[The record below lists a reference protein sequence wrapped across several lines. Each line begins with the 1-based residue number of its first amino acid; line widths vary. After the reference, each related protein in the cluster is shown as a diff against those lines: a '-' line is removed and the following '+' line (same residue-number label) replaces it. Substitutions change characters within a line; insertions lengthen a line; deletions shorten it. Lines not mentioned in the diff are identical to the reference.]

1 MNLLVT
7 GAWSDGKNCITELE
21 AMGHT
26 VVFMQYEKDELP
38 CSYEW
43 VEGVVCNGL
52 FLSHPIGKFT
62 NLRYIQLTS
71 AGFDR
76 VDMDYV
82 KAHGIEIHNARSVY
96 SIPMAEFALS
106 GVLQLYKQ
114 AAFFRENQKRH
125 LWEKH
130 RGLLELAGKK
140 VMIVGCGSVGNE
152 CAKRFAAFGCEVT
165 GVDLIST
172 QECLL
177 NSLRLLPGKGGIY
190 SAILPLNCLEDE
202 IKAADIVILT
212 LPLSEQTLHLMN
224 DNKLS
229 LLKDGA
235 MLVNIARGAI
245 VDTEALIKHIDR
257 LGGAVLDVFEE
268 EPLIDNSP
276 LWDKPNIILTPH
288 NSFVGD
294 GNGERLKSRV
304 IEDIRRVKNVN

>member
-52 FLSHPIGKFT
+52 FLSHPIEKFT

-82 KAHGIEIHNARSVY
+82 KAHGIEIHNARGVY
-96 SIPMAEFALS
+96 SIPMAEFAIS

-130 RGLLELAGKK
+130 RGLLELSGKN
-140 VMIVGCGSVGNE
+140 VLIVGCGSVGNE
-152 CAKRFAAFGCEVT
+152 CAKCFAAFGCEVT
-165 GVDLIST
+165 GVDLYPR
-172 QECLL
+172 ED
-177 NSLRLLPGKGGIY
+177 SLY
-190 SAILPLNCLEDE
+190 SKILPLDKLDDML
-202 IKAADIVILT
+202 ITADIVVLT
-212 LPLSEQTLHLMN
+212 LPLSEQTRHLMN

-235 MLVNIARGAI
+235 VLVNIARGAI

-276 LWDKPNIILTPH
+276 FWGKPNVILTPH
-288 NSFVGD
+288 NSFVGE
-294 GNGERLKSRV
+294 GNGERLREN
-304 IEDIRRVKNVN
+304 IIKNLEVYQ